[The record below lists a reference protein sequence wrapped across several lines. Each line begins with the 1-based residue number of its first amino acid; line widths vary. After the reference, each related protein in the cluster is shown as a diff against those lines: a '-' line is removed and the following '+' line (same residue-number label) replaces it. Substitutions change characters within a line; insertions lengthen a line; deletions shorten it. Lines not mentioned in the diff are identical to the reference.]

1 MNGFSL
7 TRAEAARRASEITV
21 RDYRVLLDLA
31 ADGFRSRSVIGFACR
46 SPGSAGWV
54 DLVARQVMSAEL
66 NGRPLVDAYDG
77 RRLVLPSLEADNLLI
92 VESIHDY
99 STSSQGLH
107 RFVDPAD
114 DETYVYSHLQPAY
127 ASHVFAC
134 FDQPDLKAPFSLT
147 VTTPPGWTVLSNGPV
162 VASTGTRHAFAPTPP
177 ISTYLVAL
185 VAGPFTSWGPA
196 GKPPIAVHA
205 RRSLREHVDADHLAG
220 QLRAGLDFFA
230 ERFGIDYPFA
240 KLDLCFVPEF
250 SFGAMENAGCVM
262 AGETFVFDRKVTRAA
277 FRQRSEMLLH
287 ELSHQWFGNLVT
299 FRWWDDLWLNESF
312 ATWAALHAQTQIT
325 EFTDAWAGFAA
336 RKKSLAYELDQAPS
350 AHPVIA
356 DVPDVEH
363 AMVTF
368 DALTY
373 HKGASVLSQLV
384 TRLGTVRFFDGIRKY
399 LAEHAYGVAEF
410 ADVVRA
416 LGVEDDW
423 VRRWLT
429 TTGTTTLRVRVEID
443 GEGLYSSAAITQ
455 EPAPSGDTGLLEHR
469 ITVGVYDESDTGSL
483 VRVRSIDLDVSGAV
497 TELPQLA
504 GARAG
509 LLVLPNDD
517 DLTYAHTDLDHRS
530 LTTVIERVTDIPD
543 ALARS
548 LCWSAAWGMT
558 RRGGLASADF
568 LRMATR
574 GLAKESQI
582 GVVQRVLRQSAT
594 VLSAYTDPDWSDRT
608 GWPQFVDTLVI
619 AVGDPATSADHRL
632 AFARAVA
639 AAALTPEQQG
649 AVREWL
655 DGALPMDTDLRWR
668 LVRAL
673 VAHGHAP
680 PADLARPERTAA
692 DESRRAQLEASVPT
706 MAAKTDAWREIVD
719 PETPAGRFTALV
731 AGFRHPAQRKLLESF
746 VDDYVRDIPGLW
758 RKRPHQITR
767 AAVTGL
773 FPHTA
778 VSPDTVDA
786 LDLMLADDL
795 PPALRVLV
803 RDECAELLLALTL
816 RKAR

>member
-1 MNGFSL
+1 MNGLSL
-7 TRAEAARRASEITV
+7 TRAEAARRASEVTV
-21 RDYRVLLDLA
+21 RDYRISLDLV
-31 ADGFRSRSVIGFACR
+31 ADGFRSRSEISFACR

-54 DLVARQVMSAEL
+54 DLVARQVASVEL
-66 NGRPLVDAYDG
+66 NGHPLRDAHEEN
-77 RRLVLPSLEADNLLI
+77 RLVLPGLDADNLLI

-114 DETYVYSHLQPAY
+114 GETYVYSHLQPAY
-127 ASHVFAC
+127 APHVFAC

-147 VTTPPGWTVLSNGPV
+147 VTTPPGWTAVSNGPV
-162 VASTGTRHAFAPTPP
+162 VARTGTRHTFAPTPP
-177 ISTYLVAL
+177 ISPYLVAL
-185 VAGPFTSWGPA
+185 AAGPFASWGFA
-196 GKPPIAVHA
+196 GNPPLAVHA
-205 RRSLREHVDADHLAG
+205 RKSLREHVDADHLAG
-220 QLRAGLDFFA
+220 QLRDGLDFFA
-230 ERFGIDYPFA
+230 GRFGIDYPFA

-287 ELSHQWFGNLVT
+287 EVSHQWFGNLVT
-299 FRWWDDLWLNESF
+299 FRWWDDLWLNEAF
-312 ATWAALHAQTQIT
+312 ATWAAVHAQTQIT

-363 AMVTF
+363 AMITF

-384 TRLGTVRFFDGIRKY
+384 ARLGTAGFFDGIRKF
-399 LAEHAYGVAEF
+399 LAEHAYGVAGF
-410 ADVVRA
+410 ADLVRA
-416 LGVEDDW
+416 LGADGDW
-423 VRRWLT
+423 ARSWLT
-429 TTGTTTLRVRVEID
+429 TTGTTTLRACIGID
-443 GEGLYSSAAITQ
+443 GEGRYTSAAVTQ
-455 EPAPSGDTGLLEHR
+455 EPAASGDTGLLEHR
-469 ITVGVYDESDTGSL
+469 VTVGVYDESGTGSL
-483 VRVRSIDLDVSGAV
+483 VRVRGIDLDVSGAV
-497 TELPQLA
+497 TDLPQLA
-504 GARAG
+504 GERAG

-517 DLTYAHTDLDHRS
+517 DLTYAQMDLDRRS
-530 LTTVIERVTDIPD
+530 LTTVIERVADIPD
-543 ALARS
+543 PLARS

-558 RRGGLASADF
+558 RRGRLTAAGF

-574 GLAKESQI
+574 GLAKEPQI
-582 GVVQRVLRQSAT
+582 AVVQRVLRQTAT
-594 VLSAYTDPDWSDRT
+594 VLSAYADPGWSDRI
-608 GWPQFVDTLVI
+608 GWPRFVDTLVA
-619 AVGDPATSADHRL
+619 AVEDPATGADHRL
-632 AFARAVA
+632 VFARAVA

-649 AVREWL
+649 VVREWL
-655 DGALPMDTDLRWR
+655 GGALPMDADLRWR
-668 LVRAL
+668 LLRAL

-680 PADLARPERTAA
+680 PEGRSQRTAA
-692 DESRRAQLEASVPT
+692 DERTRAQLDASVPT
-706 MAAKTDAWREIVD
+706 LAAKTEAWREIVD

-746 VDDYVRDIPGLW
+746 VEDYVRDIPGLW

-773 FPHTA
+773 FPHTS
-778 VSPDTVDA
+778 VSPDTVDTI
-786 LDLMLADDL
+786 DRMLATDL
-795 PPALRVLV
+795 PAALRVLV
-803 RDECAELLLALTL
+803 RDERAELLLALTL
-816 RKAR
+816 RKPAR